1 MLHPLTWLV
10 WLGTC
15 SVALWQT
22 RNPLYVLLI
31 GLVVLL
37 VRTVLQR
44 LPQHAAPSPLALSP
58 VRLGLLIIPTSA
70 LFNALWTRAGD
81 TVLLALPAQL
91 PLIGGNITLEA
102 VVFGALNGLVLA
114 TLISIFS
121 LLNLALSV
129 RDLIG
134 LVPRAF
140 HPLAV
145 IVSIA
150 ITYVPFTLRQAQ
162 AIKEAQAVRGHTV
175 RGLRDWLPLFM
186 PLLTGG
192 LERALALAEAMTARG
207 FATSRATTPVAIR
220 PLVWQ
225 WLTLLGLLL
234 VCSGW
239 LVRLLLRWPTLGLW
253 VGLMGL
259 ALMLF
264 SVWALGR
271 SAPRST
277 HRVQRWSLADAVV
290 IATAL
295 AALAFVLFQPW
306 LSAAHASLVYY
317 PYPLLTW
324 PQFDPW
330 LGGAFMLLAA
340 PAGVLLAKPNFT

>member
-1 MLHPLTWLV
+1 
-10 WLGTC
+10 
-15 SVALWQT
+15 LWQT

-37 VRTVLQR
+37 VRTALQR
-44 LPQHAAPSPLALSP
+44 LPQHAAASPLPMSP

-81 TVLLALPAQL
+81 TVLFALPAQL

-114 TLISIFS
+114 TLVSIFS

-129 RDLIG
+129 RDLIS

-175 RGLRDWLPLFM
+175 RGVRDWLPLFM

-207 FATSRATTPVAIR
+207 FAANSPTPPVALR

-225 WLTLLGLLL
+225 WLALAGLLL
-234 VCSGW
+234 VCGGW
-239 LVRLLLRWPTLGLW
+239 LLRLLLRWPMLGLW
-253 VGLMGL
+253 LGLMGL

-277 HRVQRWSLADAVV
+277 HRLHRWSLADAVI
-290 IATAL
+290 IAAAL
-295 AALAFVLFQPW
+295 AALAFLLFQPW
-306 LSAAHASLVYY
+306 PFAAHISLAYY
-317 PYPLLTW
+317 PYPVLTW
-324 PQFDPW
+324 PQFHPW
-330 LGGAFMLLAA
+330 LGAAFMLLAA
-340 PAGVLLAKPNFT
+340 PAGVLLIKPNFT